1 MDNGTA
7 GTGPAQRAV
16 WRRLFILE
24 QCPYLL
30 PPGIQKNVQALQH
43 MLRHPLVYRSSK
55 PKLDSLQK
63 FYVPREKRV
72 SFLWLGSPGLCE
84 EGRP

>member
-1 MDNGTA
+1 M
-7 GTGPAQRAV
+7 
-16 WRRLFILE
+16 
-24 QCPYLL
+24 
-30 PPGIQKNVQALQH
+30 QALQH